1 MDSLVQELG
10 AVLKAKGWMLA
21 LAESCTGGMVA
32 AKVTEVAGSS
42 AWFDRGF
49 VTYSN
54 LAKMEMLHVAEAVLI
69 DYGAVS
75 EQTAEAMAR
84 GALRNSQACIAG
96 AITGIAG
103 PSGGSAEKPVG
114 MVCFALA
121 KYTQTTDFALA
132 KDGKTTDFAL
142 AKHAET
148 IDMDADVMTHQSTQ
162 FFKGDRQSVREQA
175 SQYLLTA
182 LLAWTTV

>member
-1 MDSLVQELG
+1 MDALTQSLGE
-10 AVLKAKGWMLA
+10 ALKAKGWMLA

-54 LAKMEMLHVAEAVLI
+54 LAKMDMLNVPEEVLI
-69 DYGAVS
+69 AFGAVS
-75 EQTAEAMAR
+75 TQTAEAMAV
-84 GALRNSQACIAG
+84 GALRNSQASIAG

-121 KYTQTTDFALA
+121 KYARTSDFALA
-132 KDGKTTDFAL
+132 KYDETTDS
-142 AKHAET
+142 EVGIIT
-148 IDMDADVMTHQSTQ
+148 QQSTQ
-162 FFKGDRQSVREQA
+162 FFKGDRQAIREQA
-175 SQYLLTA
+175 CAYLLTQ
-182 LLAWTTV
+182 LLAWTNL

>member
-1 MDSLVQELG
+1 MQSLGE
-10 AVLKAKGWMLA
+10 ALKAKGWMLA

-54 LAKMEMLHVAEAVLI
+54 QAKMEMLNVPEEVLI
-69 DYGAVS
+69 AYGAVS
-75 EQTAEAMAR
+75 TQTAEAMAI
-84 GALRNSQACIAG
+84 GALRNSQGSIAG

-103 PSGGSAEKPVG
+103 PSGGSTEKPVG

-121 KYTQTTDFALA
+121 KY
-132 KDGKTTDFAL
+132 GKTTDL
-142 AKHAET
+142 V
-148 IDMDADVMTHQSTQ
+148 ADVSTQQSTQ
-162 FFKGDRQSVREQA
+162 FYKGDRQAIREQA
-175 SQYLLTA
+175 CAYLLTE
-182 LLAWTTV
+182 LLAWTNH

>member
-1 MDSLVQELG
+1 MDALTQSLGEAL
-10 AVLKAKGWMLA
+10 LAKGWMLA

-54 LAKMEMLHVAEAVLI
+54 QAKMEMLNVPEKVLI
-69 DYGAVS
+69 TYGAVS
-75 EQTAEAMAR
+75 EQTAEAMAV
-84 GALRNSQACIAG
+84 GALRNSQASIAG

-103 PSGGSAEKPVG
+103 PSGGSTEKPVG

-121 KYTQTTDFALA
+121 KYAQTSNFALA
-132 KDGKTTDFAL
+132 KYVRTTDL
-142 AKHAET
+142 
-148 IDMDADVMTHQSTQ
+148 DADVITQQSTQ
-162 FFKGDRQSVREQA
+162 FFKGDRQAIREQA
-175 SQYLLTA
+175 CAYLLTE
-182 LLAWTTV
+182 LLAWTNH